1 MTDNFMAEV
10 GINQFQYNVGNQL
23 MYLGI
28 VLFEVC
34 SVVAYWPGVERG

>member
-1 MTDNFMAEV
+1 MTDSFMPEV

-23 MYLGI
+23 MYLDI

-34 SVVAYWPGVERG
+34 GVDYD